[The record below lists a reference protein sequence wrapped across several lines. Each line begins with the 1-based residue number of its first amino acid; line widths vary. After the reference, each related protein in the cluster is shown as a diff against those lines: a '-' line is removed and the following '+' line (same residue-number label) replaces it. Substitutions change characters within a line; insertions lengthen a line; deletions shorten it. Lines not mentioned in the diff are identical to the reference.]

1 MMTWNIKKEKEE
13 ILASIDLKVKNC
25 LNLRLNFQN
34 NIKIMIILKNKIL
47 NKITKL
53 NGLNGKTE
61 VKLKKQKELKF
72 KIWQIKIIIY

>member
-13 ILASIDLKVKNC
+13 ILASIEIKVKNC

-34 NIKIMIILKNKIL
+34 KIKIMIILKNKIL

>member
-13 ILASIDLKVKNC
+13 ILASIEIKVKNC

-34 NIKIMIILKNKIL
+34 KIKIMIILKNKIL

-72 KIWQIKIIIY
+72 KI